1 MQVDRAIITLAL
13 ALLAG
18 CNLFPFEQS
27 TPVNSA
33 PANGEAVTPLPNI
46 DAPKTRSVARRSDE
60 VEPRRAR
67 PAPPPAPPIE
77 PLAMDPDKLIGM
89 TQAETTAILGRPV
102 SVADLAP
109 ATVWSYRSTGCELDV
124 FFYMDLG
131 ARMFRVLAY
140 EMKAIRQDAQAER
153 NCVGR
158 IRAASAAG

>member
-1 MQVDRAIITLAL
+1 MQVDRAIIILAL

-18 CNLFPFEQS
+18 CQLVPAEPREPAAS
-27 TPVNSA
+27 T
-33 PANGEAVTPLPNI
+33 PANGAVATQIPNT
-46 DAPKTRSVARRSDE
+46 DAPKTRSVARRPDDG
-60 VEPRRAR
+60 EPRRAR
-67 PAPPPAPPIE
+67 PAAPPAPE

-89 TQAETTAILGRPV
+89 SQEETTAILGRPV
-102 SVADLAP
+102 SVANLAP
-109 ATVWSYRSTGCELDV
+109 ATVWSYRSAGCELDV

>member
-1 MQVDRAIITLAL
+1 MHVVRSIIILAFM
-13 ALLAG
+13 LLAG
-18 CNLFPFEQS
+18 CHLLPPEQKE
-27 TPVNSA
+27 PANA
-33 PANGEAVTPLPNI
+33 PLLNGEAVTQLPNT
-46 DAPKTRSVARRSDE
+46 DAPKTRSVARRSDD
-60 VEPRRAR
+60 EPRRPRAA
-67 PAPPPAPPIE
+67 PPAAPPPGE

-109 ATVWSYRSTGCELDV
+109 ATVWSYRSSGCELDV